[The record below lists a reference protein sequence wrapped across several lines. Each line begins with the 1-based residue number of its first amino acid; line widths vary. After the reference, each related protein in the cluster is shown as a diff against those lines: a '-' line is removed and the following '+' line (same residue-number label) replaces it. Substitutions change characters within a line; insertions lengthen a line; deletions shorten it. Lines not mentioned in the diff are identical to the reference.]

1 MKVKHNYA
9 FQKTVTILFAMCS
22 LLILLLMSILLDN
35 GGSPKA
41 ASGVAEFALYGLF
54 VHFPLT
60 LGGAFLLNK
69 WFDLP

>member
-35 GGSPKA
+35 G
-41 ASGVAEFALYGLF
+41 VAEFALYGLF